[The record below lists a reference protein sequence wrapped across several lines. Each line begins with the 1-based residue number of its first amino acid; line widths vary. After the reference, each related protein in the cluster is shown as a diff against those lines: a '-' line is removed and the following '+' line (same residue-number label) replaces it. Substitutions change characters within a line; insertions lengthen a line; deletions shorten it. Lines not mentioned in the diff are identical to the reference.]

1 MKQQFK
7 CLTIV
12 FFVLVLTAANL
23 AQSST
28 ATLKGLV
35 TDASGGIVPGATVTL
50 SRPDTAE
57 RKTVTTNDGG
67 LYTFTFVEP
76 STYILEVQAQGFK
89 TFKQTNLKL
98 DVGQT
103 SDIPVALEVGEIAAE
118 VTVESNSELRL
129 ETSSGALGGV
139 IERDRVEN
147 LPLNG
152 RNLLQLASLEP
163 GVTNTAENRDDF
175 PTGQQA
181 GSFSISGG
189 RGLTNEILFDGVTA
203 VNKADNVPAFRP
215 SPDAIQEFRIQTNA
229 YSAESGRTGGGTV
242 SFVTRSGTKKF
253 RGSAYNYFRNEALDA
268 NNFFANR
275 NGTGK
280 ERFRANQFGFTLGGP
295 IYFPGFG
302 EGTKPLV
309 KSKKLFFFFN
319 YEGLRRNTTNLSA
332 SVVPTVLQRMG
343 NFSEQLGPVISG
355 VTVRDTNGNLIPA
368 RIGMIFVPGATVP
381 AGQPGAGSRI
391 AYAGNIIPIAQQD
404 PVGRA
409 LMNFYPLPNAPN
421 VFSPTSAAL
430 SNNYFVNSPTNI
442 DTNQFVTR
450 IDYKISQSQ
459 QFYGR
464 LILESN
470 TTAQTGPFPGL
481 VSSRSATGTRA
492 DKPGSVALDYVNTL
506 NSKMVLRL
514 NGGWTRFRT
523 DNFTFSDGFD
533 PASLGLPAYLANA
546 SPESRVFPT
555 ITPTSYGNLG
565 PPSQFGNSRN
575 TQDIYTGSADLN
587 IIRGNHSI
595 KTGFNYR
602 RFTIITTRADD
613 PAGNFTFVRST
624 TARTSSD
631 TTRTGDGL
639 ASLLLGQIS
648 TGRITISPTP
658 EIVTKYIAGYVQ
670 DDWKVSR
677 RLTLN
682 LGLRWESDFPNTE
695 RNGGLTNFLP
705 DQPFFV
711 SGVTIP
717 TTSSTGTALPAGV
730 AGRSLNLIG
739 RFGAVDDSVNN
750 EQQDRDLNNFGPRIG
765 FAYQLNDKTVLRG
778 GGGIFYSSL
787 TGGGV
792 TLRTYAIGGLTAT
805 SFVNDGVAN
814 LSNPFPNGINQP
826 SPFTQNFGYGLNNIP
841 ARLRSTYQPQIAQWN
856 LTLQRQLPGKIFVDV
871 SYAGSSG
878 SGLLSTTTDLNQLSP
893 EALALGQTV
902 LETRVTNPFLT
913 LPANQRPPSN
923 SILGTTTVTV
933 AQLLRPYP
941 QFGKVVSFFNNEGH
955 STYHSGQLKVARRVS
970 KGLTFQFAYT
980 FSKLIDDISTIT
992 GGTGVA
998 VTNYQDFYNRRAAK
1012 SLSTFDATHRI
1023 VTNINYELP
1032 FGKGKMFLNSGAASK
1047 VFGGFRL
1054 SAITQY
1060 QSGFPIAP
1068 NSTGAAGQQGLSF
1081 IDLRPNING
1090 DPRISGSRTTDDRIA
1105 QWFNTS
1111 VFSDP
1116 PIYTFGNSPRTLPNL
1131 RGPAFFATNMNLMRN
1146 FQLAERLRLQFRA
1159 EAFNVFNQVNFRD
1172 PGTTVGSGAFGRIT
1186 SAEGPRRM
1194 QLALKLFF

>member
-7 CLTIV
+7 YLAIV
-12 FFVLVLTAANL
+12 FFVLSLAAINL

-35 TDASGGIVPGATVTL
+35 TDASGSIVLGATVTL
-50 SRPDTAE
+50 TRPDTTE
-57 RKTVTTNDGG
+57 RKTVTTNDSG

-76 STYILEVQAQGFK
+76 STYILEVQAEGFK
-89 TFKQTNLKL
+89 TYKQTNLKL

-103 SDIPVALEVGEIAAE
+103 ADVPIALEVGLVSAE

-139 IERDRVEN
+139 IERERVES

-189 RGLTNEILFDGVTA
+189 RGLTNEILFDGISA

-229 YSAESGRTGGGTV
+229 YSAESGRSGGGAI

-253 RGSAYNYFRNEALDA
+253 RGSAYEYFRNEALDA

-280 ERFRANQFGFTLGGP
+280 ERLRANQYGFTIGGP
-295 IYFPGFG
+295 IYLPGFG
-302 EGTKPLV
+302 EGTKPLF
-309 KSKKLFFFFN
+309 KADKLFFFFN
-319 YEGLRRNTTNLSA
+319 YEALRRNTTGFIG
-332 SVVPTVLQRMG
+332 SVVPTERQRNG
-343 NFSEQLGPVISG
+343 DFSEQLGPVISG

-368 RIGMIFVPGATVP
+368 RIGMVFVPGATVP
-381 AGQPGAGSRI
+381 TGQPGAGSRI
-391 AYAGNIIPIAQQD
+391 AYAGNIIPLAQQD

-409 LMNFYPLPNAPN
+409 LMAFYPLPNSASI
-421 VFSPTSAAL
+421 FSPTSAAL
-430 SNNYFVNSPTNI
+430 SNNYFVNAPTNI
-442 DTNQFVTR
+442 DTNQYVTR
-450 IDYKISQSQ
+450 IDYKVSQSQ

-464 LILESN
+464 IILESN
-470 TTAQTGPFPGL
+470 ATVQTGPFPGL
-481 VSSRSATGTRA
+481 ISSRSATGTRA

-506 NSKMVLRL
+506 SSKLVLRL

-523 DNFTFSDGFD
+523 DNFTQSDGFD
-533 PASLGLPAYLANA
+533 PATLGLPSYLANA
-546 SPESRVFPT
+546 SPEARVFPT
-555 ITPTSYGNLG
+555 ITLTSYENLG

-575 TQDIYTGSADLN
+575 TQDTYTGNADLN
-587 IIRGNHSI
+587 IISGNHSI

-602 RFTIITTRADD
+602 RFTTITTRADD

-624 TARTSSD
+624 TARTSTD

-658 EIVTKYIAGYVQ
+658 EIVSKYIAGYVQ
-670 DDWKVSR
+670 DDWKVNR

-705 DQPFFV
+705 EQAFPV
-711 SGVTIP
+711 PGVTIP
-717 TTSSTGTALPAGV
+717 TTSSTGTPLPAGV
-730 AGRSLNLIG
+730 AGRVLSLTG
-739 RFGAVDDSVNN
+739 RFAAVDDTVNG
-750 EQQDRDLNNFGPRIG
+750 EQQKRDLNNFGPRAG
-765 FAYQLNDKTVLRG
+765 FAYQLNNKTVLRG

-805 SFVNDGVAN
+805 SFVAGGVAN

-826 SPFTQNFGYGLNNIP
+826 SSFTSLFGYGQNNIP
-841 ARLRSTYQPQIAQWN
+841 ARLRTTRQPQIAQWN
-856 LTLQRQLPGKIFVDV
+856 LTVQRELPGKIFVDV
-871 SYAGSSG
+871 SYVGSSG
-878 SGLLSTTTDLNQLSP
+878 SGLLSTTTDINQLSP
-893 EALALGQTV
+893 DALALGQTV
-902 LETRVTNPFLT
+902 LETRVANPFLT
-913 LPANQRPPSN
+913 LPVDQRPAAN
-923 SILGTTTVTV
+923 SILGTATLTVS
-933 AQLLRPYP
+933 QLLRPYP
-941 QFGKVVSFFNNEGH
+941 QFGKIVSFFNNEAH
-955 STYHSGQLKVARRVS
+955 STYHSGQLKIARRVS
-970 KGLTFQFAYT
+970 NGLTFQVAYT

-998 VTNYQDFYNRRAAK
+998 VTNYQDFYNRGADK
-1012 SLSTFDATHRI
+1012 SISTFDATHRF
-1023 VTNINYELP
+1023 VTNVNYELP
-1032 FGKGKMFLNSGAASK
+1032 FGKGKTFFRSGASSK
-1047 VFGGFRL
+1047 IFGGFRL

-1060 QSGFPIAP
+1060 QSGFPLAITA
-1068 NSTGAAGQQGLSF
+1068 SGAAGQQGLSF
-1081 IDLRPNING
+1081 IALRPDING
-1090 DPRISGSRTTDDRIA
+1090 DPQLSGGTTDERIA
-1105 QWFNTS
+1105 QYFDTS
-1111 VFSDP
+1111 VFSQP
-1116 PIYTFGNSPRTLPNL
+1116 AIYTFGNTPRTLTNV
-1131 RGPAFFATNMNLMRN
+1131 RGPAFFSTNMNLMRN
-1146 FQLAERLRLQFRA
+1146 FQLAERLRLQFRT

-1172 PGTTVGSGAFGRIT
+1172 PGTTLGSANFGRIT
-1186 SAEGPRRM
+1186 SAEGPRRL